1 MTNILWGGE
10 WNIVVN
16 ATKIKQYRS
25 QKKQILNTSSFRY
38 EKRMKK
44 VDGYALIF
52 FMNIGIDIY
61 ICSKNWGSLFIIF
74 IIPITAIFSK
84 F

>member
-38 EKRMKK
+38 EKRM
-44 VDGYALIF
+44 
-52 FMNIGIDIY
+52 
-61 ICSKNWGSLFIIF
+61 
-74 IIPITAIFSK
+74 
-84 F
+84 